1 MSKPL
6 FQEREASCSLF
17 KVLRSTAPITSS
29 NEPAATSSHTILQHS
44 GRKESFI
51 MSFTNSSN
59 KDAIIV
65 AELGSDDV
73 LLGRGTGP
81 NEHQGNI
88 RYRALVKKSLKNI
101 DLSTVRGHEK
111 TILAT
116 RILRVIKA
124 VGGRFLK
131 RLNHQSRSTETS
143 KYIVIP
149 DRVAVEKIKQGLR
162 HQAKSTPCLGSLD
175 NGGQRKRTGSA
186 AISHFPTFLG
196 SAFGVVVDDAS
207 QKAVAQSLLELVKHK
222 NQNHAHFS
230 KTLPS
235 TTTTTSVL
243 HHHHYDDYHH
253 QQLASL
259 IGSPLLPPSSV
270 GGTTDLLGSSDRAV
284 MDLAQTVQSLKS
296 HRAALDIHLRRQHRE
311 AFPMFMPSEFLLHK
325 ISPAPGAT
333 QALSTART
341 TLSTTSR
348 PSSKQ
353 QQPQPP
359 SSSSFRPLSLPASL
373 PYFATNANDKTR

>member
-1 MSKPL
+1 
-6 FQEREASCSLF
+6 
-17 KVLRSTAPITSS
+17 
-29 NEPAATSSHTILQHS
+29 
-44 GRKESFI
+44 

-101 DLSTVRGHEK
+101 DLSTVRGNEK

-186 AISHFPTFLG
+186 GISHSPTFLG

-222 NQNHAHFS
+222 TQNHAHFS

-235 TTTTTSVL
+235 TTTTSVP

-253 QQLASL
+253 HQLASL

-296 HRAALDIHLRRQHRE
+296 HRAALNIHLRPQHRE
-311 AFPMFMPSEFLLHK
+311 AFPMFMPSEFLLHN
-325 ISPAPGAT
+325 ISPVPGVA

-348 PSSKQ
+348 PSSNKQ
-353 QQPQPP
+353 QLPPP
-359 SSSSFRPLSLPASL
+359 SSSSFRPLSLPSSL
-373 PYFATNANDKTR
+373 PNFATNANDKTR